1 MTGGVAS
8 KIYSPYKDDCFPFV
22 YYSGSDKGMTGFDPS
37 FSNRV
42 IRRLPGKNNNDFIY
56 DHTNV
61 AVPLGPKF
69 AFSVMESRKS
79 YSVTDEPI
87 RGGTICYIP
96 TKTIEQAEKLR
107 LFVENNDVF
116 KMYVERTNQKYH
128 AFAMR
133 NIKRFDIDQI
143 FTGKELPVEWN
154 ITEEDIN
161 FPAELENEIVE
172 NKEKVKKQGEV
183 FTPTSLVDRTFNDL
197 LKYRNDAFSNAQYT
211 FCDTMAGNGKFLVN
225 VLNRKMSSGI
235 DKKTALE
242 TIYGVELDQKNVEEC
257 RFNLCQNDPTLK
269 SIVERNIVCADALKY
284 DYSFN

>member
-211 FCDTMAGNGKFLVN
+211 FCDTMAGNGKFLLN
-225 VLNRKMSSGI
+225 VLNRKISAGI

-242 TIYGVELDQKNVEEC
+242 TIYGVELDQKNVD
-257 RFNLCQNDPTLK
+257 FPITT
-269 SIVERNIVCADALKY
+269 
-284 DYSFN
+284 